1 MTAEGLQNKIYAFSY
16 TYFLPDLRKDREAF
30 YSLAQEDFQKY
41 PACILGVILNLF
53 MDGKL
58 DQANAMIEQIP
69 ENTDFRMGLN
79 IVNPSVSWRTFIKS
93 LQYFKASGG
102 PMGNLVLTAGRPSLI
117 NGFNDFSRIMPFLE
131 THKAYFID
139 GLDYLYGK
147 DCSALL
153 YNLLLAEYY
162 YQLNKLTDSEIILSR
177 TIKEF
182 DKKSEYRFLFT
193 SLYLEAKIFIANGS
207 NFKTEQFINKIYERV
222 TQLGKAEFSN
232 NINAVKAQ
240 FLLYEG
246 DYKMIQEWMDTDAPD
261 EISDFNMLD
270 LYRYMVKIRCYIVL
284 EKYNAAIS
292 LIEKLRPFII
302 EGHRPADLCE
312 LDLLLSITLE
322 ASGKQD
328 LALEA
333 LERTLKIARR
343 RGFHRLISDEGTAVF
358 KLLLEYTKIKG
369 ESDFLLSLIES
380 TRRMAVIYPQ
390 YLKPRYKNN
399 EQFSLQEIDI
409 LNLLQQGKSQEE
421 IGEYFF
427 VSVNTVKY
435 HLKKIYSKLDAEN
448 AVQAIWNA
456 RLLGLLR

>member
-1 MTAEGLQNKIYAFSY
+1 MTAEELQNNIYSFSY
-16 TYFLPDLRKDREAF
+16 SYFLPDLRKDREAF
-30 YSLAQEDFQKY
+30 YSLSQEDFQKY
-41 PACILGVILNLF
+41 PGCILGVILNLF
-53 MDGKL
+53 MDGNL
-58 DQANAMIEQIP
+58 NQANAMIEQIP
-69 ENTDFRMGLN
+69 DNTDFRMGLN
-79 IVNPSVSWRTFIKS
+79 IVNPTVSWKTFMKS
-93 LQYFKASGG
+93 LEYFKASGG
-102 PMGNLVLTAGRPSLI
+102 PMGYLVLTAGRPSLI
-117 NGFNDFSRIMPFLE
+117 NGYNDFSRMMPFLE
-131 THKAYFID
+131 SRKALFID

-147 DCSALL
+147 DCSSLL

-162 YQLNKLTDSEIILSR
+162 YQQNKLTDSEIILSR

-193 SLYLEAKIFIANGS
+193 SLYLEAKIFIANG
-207 NFKTEQFINKIYERV
+207 NNLKTEPFINQIYERV
-222 TQLGKAEFSN
+222 TALGKAEFSY

-246 DYKMIQEWMDTDAPD
+246 DYKTIMDWMDNDAPD
-261 EISDFNMLD
+261 EIADFNMLD

-284 EKYNAAIS
+284 EQYNAAIS
-292 LIEKLRPFII
+292 LIEKIRPFVTD
-302 EGHRPADLCE
+302 GHRPTDLCE

-322 ASGKQD
+322 VSGKHD

-333 LERTLKIARR
+333 LNRSLKIAKR
-343 RGFHRLISDEGTAVF
+343 RGFHRLISDEGTAIF
-358 KLLLEYTKIKG
+358 KLLLEYTRING

-380 TRRMAVIYPQ
+380 TRRTAVLYPQ
-390 YLKPRYKNN
+390 YLQPRYKNN

-427 VSVNTVKY
+427 ISVNTVKY

-456 RLLGLLR
+456 RLMGLIR